1 MYLNY
6 LLIFICAV
14 IYETSFFLFVKDFR
28 IKKFLYMIP
37 VILTTL
43 IMLIC
48 KQYSFIFIPVY
59 LNFTI
64 LMTLSFVDLKYLEIS
79 GRSYIFLILPSIA
92 SIFTFGL
99 GVSSVIS
106 VILVFILFFLF
117 DKIAGIEGIG
127 GGDVKI
133 MLILSFCFSI
143 YDVFQ
148 FIFITFIITILIYII
163 MAIIQRRVKNIKI
176 PMVCAIA
183 LSYIYM
189 NLWIYFKIFG

>member
-1 MYLNY
+1 
-6 LLIFICAV
+6 
-14 IYETSFFLFVKDFR
+14 
-28 IKKFLYMIP
+28 MIP

-127 GGDVKI
+127 GGDVNNA
-133 MLILSFCFSI
+133 
-143 YDVFQ
+143 
-148 FIFITFIITILIYII
+148 YI
-163 MAIIQRRVKNIKI
+163 KLLFFNI
-176 PMVCAIA
+176 
-183 LSYIYM
+183 
-189 NLWIYFKIFG
+189 

>member
-6 LLIFICAV
+6 LLIFICVV

-106 VILVFILFFLF
+106 VILVFIRFLF
-117 DKIAGIEGIG
+117 DKIAGIEGIMA
-127 GGDVKI
+127 DVKI

-163 MAIIQRRVKNIKI
+163 MAIIQRRVKISKSQWY
-176 PMVCAIA
+176 AR
-183 LSYIYM
+183 
-189 NLWIYFKIFG
+189 